1 MFIAQRPGTPG
12 TGVGR
17 PASST
22 PKTSSRFEAGSVL
35 TRSTRWPRSAR
46 PTAVAPATEVLPTP
60 PLPVKNRFRVKGPG
74 ITMTNPPSATPALR
88 AGRQR
93 PEGHHLWGRAAR
105 GGRFPPWTRLGRGL
119 DARQPSE
126 FRALGIG
133 PARGHPGIDEDQRQ
147 AVVAVLVQGGPH
159 RGVGRERLGL
169 LREVVT
175 FDLDAL
181 TLEPVEVCGEPR
193 EDGIDRGAAD
203 AGGAAHRGIVDS
215 KLRHGHLLCS
225 SIDDHR

>member
-1 MFIAQRPGTPG
+1 MFSAQRPGTPG
-12 TGVGR
+12 TGVGWL
-17 PASST
+17 ASST

-35 TRSTRWPRSAR
+35 TRSTRWPWSAR

-60 PLPVKNRFRVKGPG
+60 PLPVKNRLRVKGPG
-74 ITMTNPPSATPALR
+74 MTMMNPPLATPTLR
-88 AGRQR
+88 AGRRR
-93 PEGHHLWGRAAR
+93 PEGHHRGGRAAR

-126 FRALGIG
+126 FCALRIG
-133 PARGHPGIDEDQRQ
+133 PAGGEPAIDEDERQ
-147 AVVAVLVQGGPH
+147 AAVAVLAQGGCH
-159 RGVGRERLGL
+159 RGVGGECLGL
-169 LREVVT
+169 LREVVA

-181 TLEPVEVCGEPR
+181 TLEPVEVGGEPR

-215 KLRHGHLLCS
+215 ELRHGHLFCS
-225 SIDDHR
+225 SIGDCR

>member
-1 MFIAQRPGTPG
+1 MFSAQRPGTPG

-35 TRSTRWPRSAR
+35 TRSTRRPRSAR

-60 PLPVKNRFRVKGPG
+60 PLPVKNRFRVKVPG
-74 ITMTNPPSATPALR
+74 MTMMNPPLATPALR
-88 AGRQR
+88 AGRRR
-93 PEGHHLWGRAAR
+93 PEGHHRRRRAAR
-105 GGRFPPWTRLGRGL
+105 GGRFLRWAGL
-119 DARQPSE
+119 SQSFDARQSSE

-133 PARGHPGIDEDQRQ
+133 PAGDDPAIDEDERQ
-147 AVVAVLVQGGPH
+147 AVIAVLAQGGHH
-159 RGVGRERLGL
+159 RGVGGERLGL
-169 LREVVT
+169 LGGVVT

-181 TLEPVEVCGEPR
+181 TLELVEVGGEPR
-193 EDGIDRGAAD
+193 EDWIDRGAAD
-203 AGGAAHRGIVDS
+203 AGGAAHRGIVHS

-225 SIDDHR
+225 FIADYR

>member
-35 TRSTRWPRSAR
+35 TKSTRWPRSAR

-74 ITMTNPPSATPALR
+74 RTMMNPPLATPALR
-88 AGRQR
+88 AGRRR
-93 PEGHHLWGRAAR
+93 PEGHHRRGRAAR
-105 GGRFPPWTRLGRGL
+105 GCRFLPWRARLGRSL

-126 FRALGIG
+126 FRALGIA
-133 PARGHPGIDEDQRQ
+133 PAGDDPAIDEE
-147 AVVAVLVQGGPH
+147 
-159 RGVGRERLGL
+159 ER
-169 LREVVT
+169 
-175 FDLDAL
+175 
-181 TLEPVEVCGEPR
+181 
-193 EDGIDRGAAD
+193 
-203 AGGAAHRGIVDS
+203 
-215 KLRHGHLLCS
+215 
-225 SIDDHR
+225 

>member
-35 TRSTRWPRSAR
+35 TRSTRWPWSAR

-74 ITMTNPPSATPALR
+74 MTMTNPPLATPTGR
-88 AGRQR
+88 AGRRR
-93 PEGHHLWGRAAR
+93 PEGYHSRGRTAR
-105 GGRFPPWTRLGRGL
+105 GDRCLRWAGL
-119 DARQPSE
+119 SRSFDARQPSE

-133 PARGHPGIDEDQRQ
+133 PAEDDMAIDENERQ
-147 AVVAVLVQGGPH
+147 AVIAVLAQGGHH
-159 RGVGRERLGL
+159 RGVGGERLGL
-169 LREVVT
+169 LGEVVA

-181 TLEPVEVCGEPR
+181 TLEPVEVGGDPR
-193 EDGIDRGAAD
+193 EHGIDGGAAD
-203 AGGAAHRGIVDS
+203 AGGAAHWGIVDS
-215 KLRHGHLLCS
+215 KR
-225 SIDDHR
+225 